1 MTGTGATL
9 IPASRNGKMLRTRV
23 LTALAMLAIFLCV
36 LFLLPRPF
44 AAAAFALIAGL
55 AAWEWAGLI
64 GAKEAL
70 RIGFAALIVASA
82 FVLMGRSDTAFPLL
96 WTVAALFWLA
106 VTPFWLWR
114 RWRLAGHALIAYV
127 VGWLLIVPTWAA
139 MVALRDRNPW
149 LLFAAMA
156 LVWVADI
163 GAYFT
168 GRAVGRT
175 KLAPAISPGKTW
187 EGVGGAV
194 VATLVY
200 GLLAALVAG
209 VPVAANLAW
218 ALFLLLLT
226 AISIVG
232 DLFESMI
239 KRQAGAKDSSNLL
252 PGHGGILDRI
262 DSQTS
267 TLPLVALAIH
277 LGSR

>member
-1 MTGTGATL
+1 
-9 IPASRNGKMLRTRV
+9 MLRTRV
-23 LTALAMLAIFLCV
+23 LTALALLAIFLCV
-36 LFLLPRPF
+36 LFLLPRPI

-64 GAKEAL
+64 GARDVV
-70 RIGFAALIVASA
+70 RIGFGVLVMLSA
-82 FVLMGRSDTAFPLL
+82 FLLLGRSETAFPIL
-96 WTVAALFWLA
+96 WIAAALFWLA
-106 VTPFWLWR
+106 VTPLWLWR
-114 RWRLAGHALIAYV
+114 RWRLAGHTLIAYV

-168 GRAVGRT
+168 GRAIGRT

-194 VATLVY
+194 VVTLVY
-200 GLLAALVAG
+200 AVLAALVAG
-209 VPVAANLAW
+209 VPVTANWAW
-218 ALFLLLLT
+218 GPFLLLLT
-226 AISIVG
+226 GISIVG